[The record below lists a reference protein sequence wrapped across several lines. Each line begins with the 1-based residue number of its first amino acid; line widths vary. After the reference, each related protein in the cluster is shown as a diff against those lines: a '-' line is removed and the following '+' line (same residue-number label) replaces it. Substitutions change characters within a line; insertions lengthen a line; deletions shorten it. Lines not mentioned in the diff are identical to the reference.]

1 MDWSQKKENMNDLK
15 LTKGCP
21 ISLIIKEVQIKTV
34 PRYNV
39 LPIRLAKIQH
49 SQLVRVQENR
59 HFHILIQSLGK
70 QFGVIYQ
77 TYKCVYLLV
86 QQPYFWEFIL
96 QMNPHVNIMTY
107 VSGYS
112 LQYCL

>member
-15 LTKGCP
+15 LMKGCP

-49 SQLVRVQENR
+49 SHLVRV
-59 HFHILIQSLGK
+59 
-70 QFGVIYQ
+70 
-77 TYKCVYLLV
+77 
-86 QQPYFWEFIL
+86 
-96 QMNPHVNIMTY
+96 
-107 VSGYS
+107 
-112 LQYCL
+112 